1 MKTASLIPPISS
13 FDPILMDHAAAEVEV
28 LTCHINE
35 LECEAAG
42 SSDPAVFSPVI
53 AVLEAERD
61 VALRVIALER
71 AKQRLAEALAAL
83 G

>member
-1 MKTASLIPPISS
+1 MH
-13 FDPILMDHAAAEVEV
+13 FDRATLEHAQAEVDAITV
-28 LTCHINE
+28 QIVE
-35 LECEAAG
+35 LEQEAAG
-42 SSDPAVFSPVI
+42 SSDPAVFVPVI

-61 VALRVIALER
+61 VALPIIALER